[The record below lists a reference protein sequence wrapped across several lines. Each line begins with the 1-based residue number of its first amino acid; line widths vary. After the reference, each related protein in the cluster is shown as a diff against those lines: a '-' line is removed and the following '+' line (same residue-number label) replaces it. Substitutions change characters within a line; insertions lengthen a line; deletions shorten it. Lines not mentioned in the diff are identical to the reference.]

1 MRIINV
7 SSEKKKTNNYNRDE
21 TKTSNHSNTILS
33 ECCYQGNQHKEEDIT
48 MGTQGEEDLDLR
60 GNSCHREEEQ
70 QLPQDRRLKLGF
82 FDLSARESEEE
93 GGGGIK
99 GSVRGTRS
107 LIGRDE
113 LIYLSYPNTV
123 DNFSS
128 LLEKLT
134 ENPNPFTASSRKKK
148 KKIKHSDEYKTE
160 RKKKTN
166 LFF

>member
-1 MRIINV
+1 MRIINA
-7 SSEKKKTNNYNRDE
+7 SPAKHKKKKKRPTLSGLYNRVMRQNIKSFKHNFVGMLLTRE
-21 TKTSNHSNTILS
+21 ISI
-33 ECCYQGNQHKEEDIT
+33 KEDVT

-70 QLPQDRRLKLGF
+70 EVQEEEDRRLKLGF

-113 LIYLSYPNTV
+113 LIYLSYPNTA

-128 LLEKLT
+128 L
-134 ENPNPFTASSRKKK
+134 P
-148 KKIKHSDEYKTE
+148 
-160 RKKKTN
+160 
-166 LFF
+166 

>member
-1 MRIINV
+1 M
-7 SSEKKKTNNYNRDE
+7 
-21 TKTSNHSNTILS
+21 
-33 ECCYQGNQHKEEDIT
+33 
-48 MGTQGEEDLDLR
+48 
-60 GNSCHREEEQ
+60 
-70 QLPQDRRLKLGF
+70 
-82 FDLSARESEEE
+82 
-93 GGGGIK
+93 
-99 GSVRGTRS
+99 RGTRS

-160 RKKKTN
+160 RKKKN
-166 LFF
+166 KSFFLIGEYYYYSSLCSCNKSN